1 MAKDMLLEAIRAR
14 GQKKSSFGMGILTA
28 DKYVATLAEY
38 LGPDACNKLASKGR
52 GSFSDLLQKASRQ
65 LVYSNDEMLVEEKQ
79 VTSNT
84 LAKVE
89 LPKNCL
95 MTFRHILTSSTKD
108 RDGDTLHSDG
118 ANPDPKMLLL
128 WQHLHVQP
136 IGKMLVVTEQNSK
149 HLEVISC
156 IVDMNQLCQDAAVM
170 IDNGMGRFSHGF
182 RALEFTETKARD
194 GLEGSGFDVTK
205 FEIMEE
211 SLVSVPANVDAQ
223 TEEVLLSLVEGGK
236 LTSPIMKR
244 VGRGIR
250 DKRAIQVPGVK
261 IRYRER
267 LGDYSKE
274 LSCTSLADL
283 KAAADVGLIGGKSDE
298 NESGDRGEKGA
309 GTEDGGSASK
319 ETDAKAADKIPSE
332 ETDNPKVTCPECG
345 WEGPMP
351 EDGMCPKCGAKLGSV
366 EKEKEVAMDEEKSI
380 DWIDAKPY
388 PSEHAQRVNSPDKY
402 EKLRRQ
408 NNKFGDGIHVIFG
421 VLADGKTEVQAIR
434 FDKSQFT
441 VDEAKKW
448 LEDNK
453 YKTSGFEEASS
464 KEEIHLGE
472 KVGRVLNKANEKH
485 IKEAMGCH
493 DEILK
498 LGDSHTSPPARALVK
513 EANSHLDTVCKA
525 LEEVIAEVGDID
537 VKDAMVAFLTK
548 ADSGQRTRMMNT
560 LAAIE
565 KSEKT
570 DSRVDQYRAL
580 FGSKKE

>member
-1 MAKDMLLEAIRAR
+1 
-14 GQKKSSFGMGILTA
+14 
-28 DKYVATLAEY
+28 
-38 LGPDACNKLASKGR
+38 
-52 GSFSDLLQKASRQ
+52 
-65 LVYSNDEMLVEEKQ
+65 
-79 VTSNT
+79 
-84 LAKVE
+84 
-89 LPKNCL
+89 
-95 MTFRHILTSSTKD
+95 MT
-108 RDGDTLHSDG
+108 
-118 ANPDPKMLLL
+118 
-128 WQHLHVQP
+128 
-136 IGKMLVVTEQNSK
+136 
-149 HLEVISC
+149 
-156 IVDMNQLCQDAAVM
+156 
-170 IDNGMGRFSHGF
+170 DNGMGRFSHGF

-244 VGRGIR
+244 VGRSIR

-298 NESGDRGEKGA
+298 NESGDRGEKG
-309 GTEDGGSASK
+309 TGSENGSSTSK
-319 ETDAKAADKIPSE
+319 ETDAKAADKIAPE
-332 ETDNPKVTCPECG
+332 GANNQKVTCPECE
-345 WEGPMP
+345 WSGPMP

-366 EKEKEVAMDEEKSI
+366 EKKKSYERGSWDWIREELMGKLKPYLQYKGLAISNDSMVWIRTMYADHLLCEVYANIVCSGASYYEVDWQMSGVEPELIGDPRSVEVSEVVAEKSI
-380 DWIDAKPY
+380 EWIDAKPY
-388 PSEHAQRVNSPDKY
+388 PSEHAQRINSPDKY

-408 NNKFGDGIHVIFG
+408 NNKFGEGIHVIFG
-421 VLADGKTEVQAIR
+421 ILEDGKTEVQAIR

-441 VDEAKKW
+441 AEEAKKW

-464 KEEIHLGE
+464 KEETHLGE
-472 KVGRVLNKANEKH
+472 KVGRVLNKTNEKH

-498 LGDSHTSPPARALVK
+498 LGDAHTSPPARALVK
-513 EANSHLDTVCKA
+513 EAHGHLDTVCKA
-525 LEEVIAEVGDID
+525 LEEVVAGVGDID

-580 FGSKKE
+580 FGSKKA